1 MSKVTIVGAGVI
13 GLSIAYELIKEGHS
27 LEIIDQGGPGE
38 GCSYGNAG
46 MIVPSHFVTLPSPG
60 VVAKALRWMTYSTS
74 PFSVRLSLTRPSLD
88 FLWKFYLHANRVHV
102 EKHMDLLIKM
112 HLHSRGIY
120 QDWEEELDSFTVKTA
135 GITMLYNSVKGEKEE
150 KELAGKSKDLGIP
163 AHFLSKQELE
173 EKEPGLKFNVLGGIH
188 YELDAHLN
196 PEQLMKALREK
207 LIHRGAVFH
216 DHSRVT
222 GISVKNGDVTGFV
235 SKGSLFKSD
244 YYVMATGA
252 WSEEL
257 GRSLGIYLPVQSG
270 KGYSFLA
277 QNKDQAFQIPKL
289 INEDKVTLT
298 PFGENIRFGGTMQLG
313 DRTSVIQKNRIRGIL
328 NSLSRYFPD
337 FPLPELK
344 ELEPWY
350 GFRPVS
356 PDGLPYLGALSAY
369 PNVIIASGHAM
380 MGISLAA
387 STGRLV
393 SKIIGGEK
401 PEISISEMNPE
412 RFNK

>member
-1 MSKVTIVGAGVI
+1 MSKVAIVGAGVI

-27 LEIIDQGGPGE
+27 VEIIDQGSPGE

-120 QDWEEELDSFTVKTA
+120 QDWEKELDSLTVNTA

-150 KELAGKSKDLGIP
+150 KELAGLSKDLGIP

-222 GISVKNGDVTGFV
+222 GISVKHGEVTGFI
-235 SKGSLFKSD
+235 SKGRVYKSD

-257 GRSLGIYLPVQSG
+257 GRSLGINLPVRSG
-270 KGYSFLA
+270 KGYSFIA

-337 FPLPELK
+337 FPLPELN
-344 ELEPWY
+344 ELEPWH

-356 PDGLPYLGALSAY
+356 PDGLPYLGALSMY